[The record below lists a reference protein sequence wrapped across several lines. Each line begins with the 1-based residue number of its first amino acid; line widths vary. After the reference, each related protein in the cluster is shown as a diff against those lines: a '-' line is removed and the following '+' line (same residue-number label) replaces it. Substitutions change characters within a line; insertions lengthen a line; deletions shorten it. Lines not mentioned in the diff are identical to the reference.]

1 MGALWVAL
9 ALAVAGFAG
18 WPVTALVFKLARTI
32 DDKADAA
39 KAAEDSRRAEQDP
52 SADVTVDGPSPGPAG
67 AGGIADARDPGD
79 ASPGAGGAVADR
91 AGNQAGNQAG
101 NHAGN
106 QAGSQAVDGELTAPP
121 SHPASDGPSDGP
133 AQPTQR
139 ILRGGAIIGVLERLG
154 VCLAILTG
162 QPVAIAYIVA
172 IKGLGRFAELKETP
186 VAAERFIIGTL
197 TSMLW
202 AAGTAAAVKVLLLH

>member
-1 MGALWVAL
+1 MTAFWVAV
-9 ALAVAGFAG
+9 ALVVAGFAG
-18 WPVTALVFKLARTI
+18 WPVTALVFRLARTI

-39 KAAEDSRRAEQDP
+39 KVAEETRRLEQDP
-52 SADVTVDGPSPGPAG
+52 SADVTVDNPSVTG
-67 AGGIADARDPGD
+67 AA
-79 ASPGAGGAVADR
+79 
-91 AGNQAGNQAG
+91 
-101 NHAGN
+101 
-106 QAGSQAVDGELTAPP
+106 SQAVDGELTATPGQ
-121 SHPASDGPSDGP
+121 PASDGPAAGQALPS
-133 AQPTQR
+133 QR

-154 VCLAILTG
+154 VCLAILAG

-202 AAGTAAAVKVLLLH
+202 AAGTAAAVRVIFLQ

>member
-1 MGALWVAL
+1 VTALWITAAL
-9 ALAVAGFAG
+9 LVAGFVG
-18 WPVTALVFKLARTI
+18 WPVTALVFRLARTI

-39 KAAEDSRRAEQDP
+39 KAAEKARRAAEDP
-52 SADVTVDGPSPGPAG
+52 SPDVTVDSL
-67 AGGIADARDPGD
+67 
-79 ASPGAGGAVADR
+79 
-91 AGNQAGNQAG
+91 
-101 NHAGN
+101 HAEA
-106 QAGSQAVDGELTAPP
+106 QTVDGELTAAADAPP
-121 SHPASDGPSDGP
+121 SGGSASGPSGP
-133 AQPTQR
+133 GQR
-139 ILRGGAIIGVLERLG
+139 ILRGGAIIGILERLG

-202 AAGTAAAVKVLLLH
+202 AAGTAAAVKVMFLS

>member
-1 MGALWVAL
+1 MNALWITVAL
-9 ALAVAGFAG
+9 LVAGFAG
-18 WPVTALVFKLARTI
+18 WPVTALVFRLARTI

-39 KAAEDSRRAEQDP
+39 RKSDQDASAQDP
-52 SADVTVDGPSPGPAG
+52 SADVTVDTVSEAP
-67 AGGIADARDPGD
+67 
-79 ASPGAGGAVADR
+79 R
-91 AGNQAGNQAG
+91 AGTGQT
-101 NHAGN
+101 
-106 QAGSQAVDGELTAPP
+106 VDGELTA
-121 SHPASDGPSDGP
+121 GGG
-133 AQPTQR
+133 QPTSDAPQAAPTLPGQR

-154 VCLAILTG
+154 VCVAILTG

-202 AAGTAAAVKVLLLH
+202 AAGTAAVIKVVFLQ

>member
-1 MGALWVAL
+1 MNALWITVAL
-9 ALAVAGFAG
+9 LVAGFAG
-18 WPVTALVFKLARTI
+18 WPVTALVFRLARTI

-39 KAAEDSRRAEQDP
+39 RATRRDPSAQDP
-52 SADVTVDGPSPGPAG
+52 SADVTVDTLPAVPPAA
-67 AGGIADARDPGD
+67 AG
-79 ASPGAGGAVADR
+79 
-91 AGNQAGNQAG
+91 QT
-101 NHAGN
+101 
-106 QAGSQAVDGELTAPP
+106 VDGELTAGGGRPP
-121 SHPASDGPSDGP
+121 SDVPAPMPSVPG
-133 AQPTQR
+133 QR

-154 VCLAILTG
+154 VCVAILTG

-202 AAGTAAAVKVLLLH
+202 AAGTAAVVKVVFMQ

>member
-1 MGALWVAL
+1 MNALWITVAL
-9 ALAVAGFAG
+9 LVAGFAG
-18 WPVTALVFKLARTI
+18 WPVTALVFRLARTI

-39 KAAEDSRRAEQDP
+39 RRTDQDASAQDP
-52 SADVTVDGPSPGPAG
+52 SADVTVDTPQAVPPAG
-67 AGGIADARDPGD
+67 MG
-79 ASPGAGGAVADR
+79 
-91 AGNQAGNQAG
+91 QT
-101 NHAGN
+101 
-106 QAGSQAVDGELTAPP
+106 VDGELTT
-121 SHPASDGPSDGP
+121 GGGQLPSDVPHPTPVVP
-133 AQPTQR
+133 AQR

-202 AAGTAAAVKVLLLH
+202 AAGTAAVIKVVFLQ

>member
-1 MGALWVAL
+1 MNALWIAVAL
-9 ALAVAGFAG
+9 LVAGFAG
-18 WPVTALVFKLARTI
+18 WPVTALVFRLARTI

-39 KAAEDSRRAEQDP
+39 TKSDQDASAQDP
-52 SADVTVDGPSPGPAG
+52 SSDVTVD
-67 AGGIADARDPGD
+67 
-79 ASPGAGGAVADR
+79 AVSEAPR
-91 AGNQAGNQAG
+91 AGTGQT
-101 NHAGN
+101 
-106 QAGSQAVDGELTAPP
+106 VDGELTTGGGCPP
-121 SHPASDGPSDGP
+121 SDVPQVAAALPA
-133 AQPTQR
+133 QR

-154 VCLAILTG
+154 VCVAILTG

-202 AAGTAAAVKVLLLH
+202 AAGTAAVIKVVFLQ

>member
-1 MGALWVAL
+1 MNALWITAAL
-9 ALAVAGFAG
+9 LVAGFAG
-18 WPVTALVFKLARTI
+18 WPVTALVFRLARTI

-39 KAAEDSRRAEQDP
+39 SEAGAAACRGPVSRCHRGHPAGGTAGRHGTNRGRRADH
-52 SADVTVDGPSPGPAG
+52 AAAAG
-67 AGGIADARDPGD
+67 RRRTLHQP
-79 ASPGAGGAVADR
+79 
-91 AGNQAGNQAG
+91 
-101 NHAGN
+101 
-106 QAGSQAVDGELTAPP
+106 APP
-121 SHPASDGPSDGP
+121 VPA
-133 AQPTQR
+133 QR

-202 AAGTAAAVKVLLLH
+202 AAGIAAIVKVFFLS